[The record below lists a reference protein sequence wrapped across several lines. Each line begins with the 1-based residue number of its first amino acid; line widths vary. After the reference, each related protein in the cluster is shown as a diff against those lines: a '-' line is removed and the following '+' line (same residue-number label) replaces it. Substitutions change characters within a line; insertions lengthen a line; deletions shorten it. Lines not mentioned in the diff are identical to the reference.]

1 MLKMRGICGVRT
13 LLGAAALTLGAA
25 GFYFLAPSGYV
36 ALDLNPSIE
45 IRTNRLDQVVSVKA
59 VNDDAKELLKG
70 YKLTDHDLED
80 VLEDMVDLLE
90 DGGYF
95 HNKDKNDILVTVKDG
110 KAADDTVKRVN
121 AFLEDYMERCQ
132 LDTRILDQK
141 IDFDEEIRKAAEKY
155 HVSEG
160 KMALIERLLDGDR
173 TLTAG
178 ELAGMRISSLL
189 LYAKEHNISLDTLE
203 DRLDEANEYYR
214 YNSLEALEEEID
226 RMEREDD
233 DREDDDRDDDD
244 RYDDDWDDDR
254 EDDDRDDDDRYDD
267 DRYDDDRYD
276 DDWDDDREDDDRD
289 DGDRDD
295 DDRDDDRDD
304 DDRDDDHDDH
314 DYDDDRD

>member
-304 DDRDDDHDDH
+304 DDRDADHDDH

>member
-1 MLKMRGICGVRT
+1 M
-13 LLGAAALTLGAA
+13 GAAALTLGAV

-233 DREDDDRDDDD
+233 EREDDDRDDGDRYDDDRDDGDWDDDRDDDDRYDGDRDDDRYDDDRDDGDRDDDRDDDNRYDGDRDDDD

-254 EDDDRDDDDRYDD
+254 
-267 DRYDDDRYD
+267 
-276 DDWDDDREDDDRD
+276 
-289 DGDRDD
+289 DD
-295 DDRDDDRDD
+295 DDRDDD
-304 DDRDDDHDDH
+304 
-314 DYDDDRD
+314 YDDDRD

>member
-1 MLKMRGICGVRT
+1 MVKRRGMCGVRT

-203 DRLDEANEYYR
+203 DRLAEANEYYR

>member
-13 LLGAAALTLGAA
+13 LLGAAALTLGAE

>member
-1 MLKMRGICGVRT
+1 MLKMRGICGLRT

-59 VNDDAKELLKG
+59 VNDDAKELLKD

-90 DGGYF
+90 GGGYF

-233 DREDDDRDDDD
+233 DRYDDREDDDRYDDDRDDDDRYDDDRDDGDRDDDDRYDGDRDDDRYDDDRDDGDRDDDRDDDD

-254 EDDDRDDDDRYDD
+254 
-267 DRYDDDRYD
+267 
-276 DDWDDDREDDDRD
+276 
-289 DGDRDD
+289 
-295 DDRDDDRDD
+295 
-304 DDRDDDHDDH
+304 DDDHDDH

>member
-1 MLKMRGICGVRT
+1 MLKMRGICGLRT

-233 DREDDDRDDDD
+233 DRYDDREDDDRYDDDRDDDDRNDDDRYDDDRDDDD
-244 RYDDDWDDDR
+244 RYDG
-254 EDDDRDDDDRYDD
+254 DRDDDRY
-267 DRYDDDRYD
+267 
-276 DDWDDDREDDDRD
+276 
-289 DGDRDD
+289 D

-304 DDRDDDHDDH
+304 DDRDDGWDDHHDDDDH
-314 DYDDDRD
+314 DDDRD